1 MGVHRT
7 LVKHCEKIIFIFF
20 PSAGSTTR
28 HPPPTTMATRG
39 SPFGA
44 HTFVRL
50 RFQQCCML
58 KTKDRHHTAS
68 RAECQAGR
76 RKIFAIF
83 VPGVLGRWI
92 ESLRGRLPG
101 VSCHCPARQSPAT
114 GSDGS
119 DVTPSGAAPATALR
133 AWRAGSS
140 RLLLRCANR
149 CRSVRRPAQLLAA
162 CSPSRPAP
170 AAGRDGPRLERSK
183 TLRKRSHTAWKGRNR
198 SHGQTIR
205 DGRARA
211 EERSGLQRLTG
222 NCAEH
227 ATGDISAAPAP
238 HGLICQPVRHQRRR
252 LPASRQPLSAD
263 RRRPAAGHQLK
274 GGVDDGVCR
283 LVAARPG

>member
-68 RAECQAGR
+68 RAECQAVGGKFLQYSCR
-76 RKIFAIF
+76 AS
-83 VPGVLGRWI
+83 LGRWI
-92 ESLRGRLPG
+92 EGLRGTVAGRIVPLRREA
-101 VSCHCPARQSPAT
+101 VA
-114 GSDGS
+114 SDGGATARGRGAV
-119 DVTPSGAAPATALR
+119 DAAPATALQT
-133 AWRAGSS
+133 WRADPSGP
-140 RLLLRCANR
+140 LLRCANR
-149 CRSVRRPAQLLAA
+149 CRSARRPAQLLAG

-183 TLRKRSHTAWKGRNR
+183 TLRKRSHTAQKGRNT

-222 NCAEH
+222 NCAVCDGRH
-227 ATGDISAAPAP
+227 SAAPAP
-238 HGLICQPVRHQRRR
+238 HGLICRPVRH
-252 LPASRQPLSAD
+252 
-263 RRRPAAGHQLK
+263 K
-274 GGVDDGVCR
+274 
-283 LVAARPG
+283 